1 MSNPIQDFM
10 NIFKKPTQTASG
22 TVGGGVSSTT
32 PSSGTTTTGSQ
43 SQKDALAK
51 KTNQDIINAAYKVA
65 DQLKLKGGPWP
76 LLRAAGWGRLTEKR
90 GELYKGKFIDDI
102 EGLTVEQ
109 KTALKNVLGI

>member
-1 MSNPIQDFM
+1 MSNPIQDFL
-10 NIFKKPTQTASG
+10 NIFKKPVQTASG
-22 TVGGGVSSTT
+22 TAGGSVGHAT
-32 PSSGTTTTGSQ
+32 PSSSATLGSQ
-43 SQKDALAK
+43 TQRDALAK

-90 GELYKGKFIDDI
+90 GDLYKGKFIDDI
-102 EGLTVEQ
+102 DGLTLEQ